1 MSRFLEAHRWEAFV
15 AVLVLLAAAWATTL
29 SPYYLDAEQL
39 LFSSRNFVFTGIMA
53 LGLTVVI
60 LTGEMD
66 LSVGSILAV
75 CTVLLAKCSAAGW
88 PLLAALPLIFV
99 VAGLLGALNGLLV
112 AGLRLPSLAVTLG
125 TMGAYRGLAFIIGSE
140 VGYTGFDDAYRWIG
154 SAMVGEIVPVML
166 LLFVATLIVFAVVV
180 HLSTFG
186 RYCFAVGSN
195 APAVRYSGVSVVR
208 TKIAAYVIS
217 GLTAALG
224 AWIFVGQFGSAR
236 GDNANGVILGII
248 TSVVLGGVDINGG
261 RGTVLGVLVST
272 LFLWTLR
279 NGMGLAN
286 IAGPIQQLIIGV
298 LLLAS
303 VLVSNAVVRRGARAR
318 RAIRPAARGAQ
329 DPAGLPPPRDRRDP
343 GEQQAAAGP
352 QDVVE
357 RTDEGVNR

>member
-1 MSRFLEAHRWEAFV
+1 MMRAVRTYRWEAFV
-15 AVLVLLAAAWATTL
+15 AVLVLLAAGWATTL

-88 PLLAALPLIFV
+88 PLLGALPVIFV
-99 VAGLLGALNGLLV
+99 VAGLLGALNGFLV

-140 VGYTGFDDAYRWIG
+140 VGYTGFDDAYKWLG
-154 SAMVGEIVPVML
+154 ASMVAGLVPVML
-166 LLFVATLIVFAVVV
+166 LVFVATLVAFAVVV

-195 APAVRYSGVSVVR
+195 APAVRYSGISVVR

-236 GDNANGVILGII
+236 GDNANGVILAII

-286 IAGPIQQLIIGV
+286 IAGPIQQLIIGA

-303 VLVSNAVVRRGARAR
+303 VVVSNFLGRRGTRAR
-318 RAIRPAARGAQ
+318 RVPRPAA
-329 DPAGLPPPRDRRDP
+329 
-343 GEQQAAAGP
+343 QAAAAAPGGGP
-352 QDVVE
+352 AS
-357 RTDEGVNR
+357 TSSGSA